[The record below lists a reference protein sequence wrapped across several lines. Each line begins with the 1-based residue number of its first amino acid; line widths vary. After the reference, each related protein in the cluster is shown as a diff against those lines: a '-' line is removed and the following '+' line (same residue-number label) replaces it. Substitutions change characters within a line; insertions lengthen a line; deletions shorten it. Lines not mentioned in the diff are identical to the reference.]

1 MPKEID
7 VDELRALLEQGTSQL
22 VEVLPDQEYAEE
34 HLPDAINIPLKSLSA
49 STVAS
54 LDTSRPIVVYC
65 WDDLWDMSPRAAWQL
80 EALGFKDV
88 YDFVSGKAEWI
99 SRGLPVEGTGPHYPL
114 AGEAARRDIVY
125 ECRLGSRVG
134 SLRAAVG

>member
-65 WDDLWDMSPRAAWQL
+65 WDDL
-80 EALGFKDV
+80 
-88 YDFVSGKAEWI
+88 
-99 SRGLPVEGTGPHYPL
+99 
-114 AGEAARRDIVY
+114 
-125 ECRLGSRVG
+125 
-134 SLRAAVG
+134 